1 MGSRNRGDYGAGSLF
16 HDKASNRWVV
26 MAPLPKSVDGKRR
39 RLRRTFKTRV
49 AAVSFLAEGCPPL
62 VPEIEPTDLSV
73 SDLLDGWQGWVR
85 RRVDAGDLSVSTADL
100 YDLCI
105 RHISAALGSR
115 PAVEVD
121 VDDVEQ
127 FLATQSERL
136 SARYVA
142 MLRNVLDRAY
152 RWAQRNRLLTWNP
165 AQLSTCPGRLD
176 HKPGVAL
183 TAEQAQ
189 RLLEASA
196 GDRLH
201 ALWAVML
208 GVGLRP
214 GEAMAL
220 TWPCVDLGSDPGV
233 LHVRHYLRRGTDG
246 VFLGAPKTVQ
256 SARSL
261 DMPAFVTEALRA
273 HSEGCETR
281 VEGLWRDLV
290 FATGAGTPH
299 GHRNLRRAL
308 RRLCEDA
315 DLPVL
320 TLYDLRRTAG
330 SLLVDAGVH
339 LECVADLLG
348 HSSVATTRRH
358 YVRAVRPTVPHAVGL
373 DAVLRCQMP

>member
-1 MGSRNRGDYGAGSLF
+1 MARRTARRLGDGSIFY
-16 HDKASNRWVV
+16 DKTRRRWVAMV
-26 MAPLPKSVDGKRR
+26 SLPTTDETRR
-39 RLRRTFKTRV
+39 RLRRTFLTRDEAKAFLDERGTASFSLSADVTV
-49 AAVSFLAEGCPPL
+49 A
-62 VPEIEPTDLSV
+62 
-73 SDLLDGWQGWVR
+73 DLLDGWQDWLQRRAETGLLAPNTVAGYGHASAHVR
-85 RRVDAGDLSVSTADL
+85 AVFG
-100 YDLCI
+100 
-105 RHISAALGSR
+105 GSL
-115 PAVEVD
+115 AVEVT
-121 VDDVEQ
+121 VDDIER
-127 FLATQSERL
+127 FLALQMRGHSG
-136 SARYVA
+136 RYVV
-142 MLRNVLDRAY
+142 LQRNVLDQAY

-165 AQLSTCPGRLD
+165 AQLSTCPAQLD

-183 TAEQAQ
+183 TALQAQ
-189 RLLEASA
+189 RLLEASR
-196 GDRLH
+196 GGRLH

-233 LHVRHYLRRGTDG
+233 LHVRHYLRRGTNG
-246 VFLGAPKTVQ
+246 VFLGAPKTAQ
-256 SARSL
+256 SSRSL
-261 DMPAFVTEALRA
+261 DMPTFVSDALRA
-273 HSEGCETR
+273 HSEGPETR
-281 VEGLWRDLV
+281 PEGVWRDLV
-290 FATGAGTPH
+290 FSTGAGTPH

-308 RRLCEDA
+308 RGLCEDA

-373 DAVLRCQMP
+373 DAVLRAG